1 MSVSPLFF
9 TFDNQNLYVSSNRD
23 RDKASI
29 FEFDI
34 NEGKEGKLLF
44 EHNKV
49 DVSGLMY
56 SKKRKVLTG
65 VNFTVAKREM
75 VFFDSWREDIQNKL
89 EKKLPGYE
97 VGITSFSKD
106 ESKAV
111 VVTYSD
117 RSRGTYYFYDIE
129 SNILTKLGEISPW
142 LDEGDMAEMTPI
154 KYESRDGLT
163 IHGYLTLPKG
173 SNGKNL
179 PVVVNPHGGPWARDT
194 WGYKSEIQFL
204 ANRGYAV
211 FQMNFR
217 GSTGYGLSLIHI

>member
-29 FEFDI
+29 FEFDL

-44 EHNKV
+44 GHDEV

-65 VNFTVAKREM
+65 VNYTVAKRDIE
-75 VFFDSWREDIQNKL
+75 FFDSWRESIQEKL

-106 ESKAV
+106 ETKAV

-117 RSRGTYYFYDIE
+117 KSRGTYYYYDVE
-129 SNILTKLGEISPW
+129 NDKLTELGEISPW
-142 LDEGDMAEMTPI
+142 LNE
-154 KYESRDGLT
+154 
-163 IHGYLTLPKG
+163 
-173 SNGKNL
+173 
-179 PVVVNPHGGPWARDT
+179 
-194 WGYKSEIQFL
+194 
-204 ANRGYAV
+204 
-211 FQMNFR
+211 
-217 GSTGYGLSLIHI
+217 